1 MSKIKLIQGG
11 NFYDERGVLSFINE
25 FNEQIKRF
33 YLIENFKKNISGLGM
48 GIKMKKNYVLR
59 RWSFQNLFS

>member
-33 YLIENFKKNISGLGM
+33 YLIENFKKRIYQGLA
-48 GIKMKKNYVLR
+48 
-59 RWSFQNLFS
+59 WA

>member
-33 YLIENFKKNISGLGM
+33 YLIENFKKEYIRAWHGHKNE
-48 GIKMKKNYVLR
+48 KKLCIA
-59 RWSFQNLFS
+59 